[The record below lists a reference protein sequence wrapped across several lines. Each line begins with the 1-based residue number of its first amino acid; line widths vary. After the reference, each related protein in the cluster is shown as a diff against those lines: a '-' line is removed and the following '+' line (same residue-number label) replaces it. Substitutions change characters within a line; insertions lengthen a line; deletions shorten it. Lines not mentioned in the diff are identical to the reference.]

1 MFSSKFRICDVF
13 GIPVYLDMS
22 LVVLLVLFV
31 LDFGS
36 FSFGLAC
43 ALALAVSITLH
54 ELGHALTARAFG
66 YQTRDITL
74 SLLGGCAS
82 LIGMPRKAYQEFLTA
97 LAGPAVSFIL
107 SGIGWVSARY
117 LPIENEWLWNVL
129 AYVFWM
135 NLILGAFNLLPGF
148 PMDGGRIFRS
158 VARIFTTRA
167 KATYAAMI
175 VGRGFAILLALRGLH
190 SIFTR
195 GPWGFISI
203 LIAWMIWREGWRE
216 YVQAVQEERW
226 GSPWEFS
233 ARVSPPPYS
242 DDDDDDEVEVR
253 RRR

>member
-1 MFSSKFRICDVF
+1 MFSSKFRICDAF

-22 LVVLLVLFV
+22 LIILLVLFV
-31 LDFGS
+31 MDFGS

-82 LIGMPRKAYQEFLTA
+82 LIGMPRKASQEFLTA
-97 LAGPAVSFIL
+97 LAGPLVSFAI
-107 SGIGWVSARY
+107 SGAGWAALAY
-117 LPIENEWLWNVL
+117 LPIENVWLAGVIW
-129 AYVFWM
+129 YTKWM
-135 NLILGAFNLLPGF
+135 NFILGTFNLLPGF
-148 PMDGGRIFRS
+148 PMDGGRVFRS
-158 VARIFTTRA
+158 VMRIFTTRV
-167 KATYAAMI
+167 KATYAAMV
-175 VGRGFAILLALRGLH
+175 VGRVFAVLLALRGLH
-190 SIFTR
+190 AVFTR
-195 GPWGFISI
+195 SGWGFISL
-203 LIAWMIWREGWRE
+203 LIAWMIWKEGWRE

-242 DDDDDDEVEVR
+242 DDGDDDEVEVR
-253 RRR
+253 RK

>member
-1 MFSSKFRICDVF
+1 MFPSKFRICDVF
-13 GIPVYLDMS
+13 GIPVYLDIS
-22 LVVLLVLFV
+22 LIVLLVLFV
-31 LDFGS
+31 MDFGS
-36 FSFGLAC
+36 FTFGLAC
-43 ALALAVSITLH
+43 ALTLAVSITLH

-82 LIGMPRKAYQEFLTA
+82 LIGMPRKASQEFLTA
-97 LAGPAVSFIL
+97 IAGPLVSFVIAGL
-107 SGIGWVSARY
+107 GWAAVKF
-117 LPIENEWLWNVL
+117 LPIENDWLFGVL
-129 AYVFWM
+129 LYVFWM

-158 VARIFTTRA
+158 VARIFTTRT

-190 SIFTR
+190 AIFTR
-195 GPWGFISI
+195 SGWGFISL
-203 LIAWMIWREGWRE
+203 LIAWMIWKEGWRE

-233 ARVSPPPYS
+233 ARVSRPPY
-242 DDDDDDEVEVR
+242 DDGDDDEVEVR
-253 RRR
+253 KR

>member
-22 LVVLLVLFV
+22 LVVLLALFV
-31 LDFGS
+31 WEFDPPSLGI
-36 FSFGLAC
+36 AC

-97 LAGPAVSFIL
+97 LAGPVVSFIL

-117 LPIENEWLWNVL
+117 LPIENDWLWNVL

-195 GPWGFISI
+195 GPWGVISL

-242 DDDDDDEVEVR
+242 DDGDDDEVEVR
-253 RRR
+253 RR